1 MRLLAAFQF
10 LTILP
15 IKRNF
20 SSEQIARSTVFF
32 PVVGLVIGLALAG
45 INWVLSLVLPAGVVN
60 ILLIVLLAFAHG
72 GLHLDGVADTMDGI
86 AGHRTVERRLE
97 IMRDSRIGG
106 FGAIGLVLMLLM
118 EYVLLNNIPT
128 DIKWMALISA
138 PVFSRWA
145 MTYAIFAYPY
155 ARPKGLG
162 KAFKE
167 GVSLSQFV
175 PASIIALAIG
185 LAVWG
190 LAALFIMVMV
200 FIIVTLAALYLKHLL
215 KGLTGDCYGAINE
228 IAVAVTF
235 LMVILL
241 QHNNWWII
249 NPWWI

>member
-32 PVVGLVIGLALAG
+32 PVVGLVIGLVLAAA
-45 INWVLSLVLPAGVVN
+45 NWILSLVLPAGVVN
-60 ILLIVLLAFAHG
+60 ILLIVLMALCQG
-72 GLHLDGVADTMDGI
+72 GLHLDGLADTMDGV

-106 FGAIGLVLMLLM
+106 FGAMGLILILLL
-118 EYVLLNNIPT
+118 EYVLLNNIAT
-128 DIKWMALISA
+128 NLKWMTLISA
-138 PVFSRWA
+138 PAFSRWA
-145 MTYAIFAYPY
+145 MTYAIFAFPY
-155 ARPKGLG
+155 ARPEGLG

-175 PASIIALAIG
+175 PASGIALAIA
-185 LAVWG
+185 LAIWG
-190 LAALFIMVMV
+190 LAGIVILAVAGG
-200 FIIVTLAALYLKHLL
+200 IVTLAALYLKHLL

-228 IAVAVTF
+228 IAVLSTF
-235 LMVILL
+235 LMVVLL
-241 QHNNWWII
+241 QHNNWWIM